1 MTPAYVNLKNV
12 AEMSLD
18 ALITKYVAN
27 CIKELLCKG
36 GVAWVMCILCIF
48 QGIHYFFTEMPIL

>member
-36 GVAWVMCILCIF
+36 RVA
-48 QGIHYFFTEMPIL
+48 